1 MTDTY
6 NPIIDKIEISSL
18 GFFQK
23 RPIAEPGIALVFSG
37 EGEPLLIVTQ
47 GERGVTKGEI
57 ISGKYRIFYK
67 IDLKEYPLSFTFTI
81 PCATDAFDFNAEIK
95 FVCAVEDPEKI
106 VIRGVNDV
114 KSFLE
119 PLMEEV
125 IRRISRNFQVEE
137 TLDAEKEISA
147 RLKRAI
153 YDEGFQVDRLVLK
166 LSLEKEIRDRIRNKK
181 LAEDTVAIE
190 ITKIKQD
197 QRIESERQL
206 LEIQR
211 LEFENKHK
219 EMQAEFEIKQIKMKM
234 EFYEP
239 ILKSGNWGLL
249 AMQLS
254 QNPDD
259 VVLIAQKLN
268 EEKQL
273 ERDHNMKML
282 KVLLQEGALEGS
294 QLNEVGRRT
303 LQGLLAITEQYT
315 PSIES
320 GDNTNDKSTIVEK
333 TTYTEPEF
341 NESDLEDD

>member
-6 NPIIDKIEISSL
+6 NPIIDKIEVSSL

-37 EGEPLLIVTQ
+37 EGEPLLIIMQ
-47 GERGVTKGEI
+47 GERGITKGEI

-67 IDLKEYPLSFTFTI
+67 VDLKEYPLSFKFII
-81 PCATDAFDFNAEIK
+81 PCATDAFDFNAELK

-106 VIRGVNDV
+106 VVRGVNDV

-125 IRRISRNFQVEE
+125 IRKISRNFQVEE
-137 TLDAEKEISA
+137 SIDAEKEIST

-153 YDEGFQVDRLVLK
+153 YDEGFQVDRFVLK
-166 LSLEKEIRDRIRNKK
+166 LSLEQEIRDRIRGKK
-181 LAEDTVAIE
+181 LAEDTAAME

-197 QRIESERQL
+197 KKIESERQS

-211 LEFENKHK
+211 QEFENERKK
-219 EMQAEFEIKQIKMKM
+219 MQAEFEIEQIKMKM
-234 EFYEP
+234 AFYAP
-239 ILKSGNWGLL
+239 ILQSGNWSLL

-259 VVLIAQKLN
+259 VKLIAEELN
-268 EEKQL
+268 KQKQL
-273 ERDHNMKML
+273 ERDHQMQML
-282 KVLLQEGALEGS
+282 KVLLEENALEGS

-303 LQGLLAITEQYT
+303 LKGLLAITEQYT

-320 GDNTNDKSTIVEK
+320 GDGSNDKATNVER
-333 TTYTEPEF
+333 TNHTEPEF
-341 NESDLEDD
+341 DDYDK

>member
-37 EGEPLLIVTQ
+37 EGEPLLIIMQ
-47 GERGVTKGEI
+47 GERGITKGEI

-67 IDLKEYPLSFTFTI
+67 VDLKEYPLSFKFTI
-81 PCATDAFDFNAEIK
+81 PCATDAFDFNAELK
-95 FVCAVEDPEKI
+95 FICAVEDPEKI
-106 VIRGVNDV
+106 VVRGVNDV

-137 TLDAEKEISA
+137 STDAEKEIST

-153 YDEGFQVDRLVLK
+153 YDEGFQVDRFVLK
-166 LSLEKEIRDRIRNKK
+166 LSLEQEIRDRIRDKK
-181 LAEDTVAIE
+181 LAEDTVAME

-197 QRIESERQL
+197 KKIESERQS

-211 LEFENKHK
+211 QEFENERK
-219 EMQAEFEIKQIKMKM
+219 EMQAKFEIKQIEMKM
-234 EFYEP
+234 AFYGP
-239 ILKSGNWGLL
+239 ILQSGNWSLL

-259 VVLIAQKLN
+259 VKLIA
-268 EEKQL
+268 EELSKQKQL
-273 ERDHNMKML
+273 ERDYQMQTL
-282 KVLLQEGALEGS
+282 KVLLKEGALEGV
-294 QLNEVGRRT
+294 QLNEVARRT
-303 LQGLLAITEQYT
+303 LNGLLAITEQYT

-320 GDNTNDKSTIVEK
+320 GDDINDKSTNIEEI
-333 TTYTEPEF
+333 TDAEPKF
-341 NESDLEDD
+341 DDYDD